1 MSGTFIHRDSG
12 GNLLD
17 LRPMNVS
24 DFSFELPPELIAQRP
39 TDVRGDSRLL
49 EFGGAIAPTDHQF
62 RGLPSL
68 LRPEDLIV
76 FNDTQVLRARLHG
89 VKADSGGK
97 IELLVERLLDERTV
111 LCQIRASKSPK
122 AGTGLLL
129 EQQVAA
135 EVTGR
140 DGNFFVVRFEQDVLP
155 QLETHGHLPLPPYI
169 ERPDDVQDEQ
179 RYQTVFGEKP
189 GAVAAPTAGLHFDD
203 AMLERIDAMG
213 VHTARVTLHVGA
225 GTYQPVRVD
234 KLEDHEMHSEWLQVD
249 QAVCGAVAACRARGG
264 RVIAVGTTV
273 VRSLETAARA
283 HGGELQPYAGESR
296 LFLFPGEKFHVVDAM
311 ITNFHLSQSTLLMLV
326 SAFAGL
332 EETRTAYAHAIAQR
346 YRFFSYG
353 DACFVHPVELLAFNP
368 QAST

>member
-1 MSGTFIHRDSG
+1 
-12 GNLLD
+12 
-17 LRPMNVS
+17 MNVS

-39 TDVRGDSRLL
+39 PETRGDSRLL
-49 EFGGAIAPTDHQF
+49 VFGGDVPPTDRHF
-62 RGLPSL
+62 SDLPSL
-68 LRPEDLIV
+68 LRPEDLVV

-89 VKADSGGK
+89 VKAESGGK
-97 IELLVERLLDERTV
+97 IELLVERLLDEHTV
-111 LCQIRASKSPK
+111 ICQMRSSKSPK
-122 AGTGLLL
+122 PGTRLLL
-129 EQQVAA
+129 EDAVAA

-140 DGNFFVVRFEQDVLP
+140 EGSFFVVRFDQEVLA
-155 QLETHGHLPLPPYI
+155 QLDDYGHLPLPPYI
-169 ERPDDVQDEQ
+169 ERPDDLQDEQ

-203 AMLERIDAMG
+203 AMLERIEAMG

-225 GTYQPVRVD
+225 GTYQPVRVE
-234 KLEDHEMHSEWLQVD
+234 KLEDHQMHSEWLQVD
-249 QAVCGAVAACRARGG
+249 EDVCEAVAACHARGG

-283 HGGELQPYAGESR
+283 HGGELKAFSGESR

-332 EETRTAYAHAIAQR
+332 EETRAAYAHAIEQR

-353 DACFVHPVELLAFNP
+353 DACFVHPTA
-368 QAST
+368 ARS